1 MYRRTLSPLSHLT
14 AVGVLALLS
23 LSCTD
28 TPGSPSGP
36 SAKTVTTVPPP
47 SVTIL
52 GTTDTSITV
61 QFTAPAVGA
70 PAGFV
75 LQWAPSVALNGAGG
89 WENYPAC
96 AAIFGQSGPFGTTAF
111 SLEPNQSVT
120 IVIGTWLTSQGIS
133 GLIDSDCRHFL
144 CSQEWSIRGYVVP
157 FGLCDKADNSQAVI
171 ATTPDCGGES
181 SCTYSQGYWKNHL
194 GAWPAPYAGSATFYG
209 SGKTWSQ
216 TISDPGSGDRQLR
229 VQFIAATLNKANG
242 LTATQSVNVSGVGI
256 RTIDQILNEA
266 AAYFTALP
274 SVTLSSDQITQYAA
288 VLEAWNTN
296 SFYPDA
302 QSGVRLGPGH
312 CGDDDGTGDG
322 GNGGDGHGGN
332 GGDGCTWSQ
341 GYWKNHTPWP
351 APHAPSDIWFNV
363 PTETWHSAITG
374 LNLPVNR
381 SAEVNLAR
389 QYVAAMLNRANGAAT
404 SATTVID
411 GNSMTIQQ
419 ILDAATAFFNGQT
432 PAVSNTTLDKW
443 KTALDNY
450 NLGYIG
456 PGHCD

>member
-1 MYRRTLSPLSHLT
+1 MNKRFRSPLSL
-14 AVGVLALLS
+14 LATLGLLSLLS
-23 LSCTD
+23 LSCSD
-28 TPGSPSGP
+28 TPGSPSDP

-47 SVTIL
+47 TVVIL

-61 QFTAPAVGA
+61 QFTAPSVGA

-89 WENYPAC
+89 WENYAAC
-96 AAIFGQSGPFGTTAF
+96 AAIFGQDGPFGTSAF
-111 SLEPNQSVT
+111 SLGPNQSVT

-133 GLIDSDCRHFL
+133 GLIDPDCSYFF
-144 CSQEWSIRGYVVP
+144 CSQEWSVRGYVVP
-157 FGLCDKADNSQAVI
+157 FGLCDKADNSQTVI

-181 SCTYSQGYWKNHL
+181 SCTYSQGYWKNHQSE
-194 GAWPAPYAGSATFYG
+194 WPAPYVPANPFYG

-216 TISDPGSGDRQLR
+216 TLADPGNGDKQLR
-229 VQFIAATLNKANG
+229 VQFIAATLNKGNG
-242 LTATQSVNVSGVGI
+242 IGVTQSVSVSGVGTK
-256 RTIDQILNEA
+256 TIAQILTESD
-266 AAYFTALP
+266 AYFTALP
-274 SVTLSSDQITQYAA
+274 SVTLTANQITQYAA

-296 SFYPDA
+296 SFYPNA

-322 GNGGDGHGGN
+322 GDGGDGGGGN

-351 APHAPSDIWFNV
+351 APHAPSDLWFNI
-363 PTETWHSAITG
+363 PTETWASAITG
-374 LNLPVNR
+374 LNLPNNR
-381 SAEVNLAR
+381 NSEVNLAK
-389 QYVAAMLNRANGAAT
+389 QYVAAMLNKANGAST

-411 GNSMTIQQ
+411 GNSMSIQQ
-419 ILDAATAFFNGQT
+419 ILDASTAFFNGQT
-432 PAVSNTTLDKW
+432 PSVANTTLDKW
-443 KTALDNY
+443 KTALDNF